1 MNFQHRYI
9 TAHCTN
15 CLQFENSVFC
25 GLEHAQLDHLSEE
38 KQGIFFAAE
47 TTILPINEVPKGVY
61 CMYDEATTVTS
72 RLDDEQHKTILLNGQ
87 LIGYRSILSNVPT
100 IHAVSVPAS
109 TQLCYIPKD
118 TFIELA
124 ENNQSLAQ
132 KLITLLSEELKK
144 AENHIVQNAK
154 HPIRERLIDNL
165 LHHQETTPLK
175 IDSIRLAMDASDE
188 IIERI
193 LAQLDEQGLIR
204 LQDESILI
212 LNEQRLAEIAN
223 QSK

>member
-9 TAHCTN
+9 TAHCSN

-25 GLEHAQLDHLSEE
+25 GLEPAQLDHLSKE
-38 KQGIFFAAE
+38 KQGLFFSAE

-61 CMYDEATTVTS
+61 CLYDEATTVTS
-72 RLDDEQHKTILLNGQ
+72 KLDEEQHKTILLNGQ

-100 IHAVSVPAS
+100 THAVSVPAS
-109 TQLCYIPKD
+109 TQLCYIPKE
-118 TFIELA
+118 TFVELA

-132 KLITLLSEELKK
+132 KLITLLSEELKI

-154 HPIRERLIDNL
+154 RPIKERLIDYL
-165 LHHQETTPLK
+165 LNQETTTLK
-175 IDSIRLAMDASDE
+175 IDSIRLAMDTSDE

-193 LAQLDEQGLIR
+193 LAQLDEQGLIQ
-204 LQDESILI
+204 LTEDKVLLLDEKGLRS
-212 LNEQRLAEIAN
+212 NAKSN
-223 QSK
+223 

>member
-9 TAHCTN
+9 TAHCSN

-25 GLEHAQLDHLSEE
+25 GLERAQLDQLSKE

-61 CMYDEATTVTS
+61 CLYDETTTVTS
-72 RLDDEQHKTILLNGQ
+72 KLDEEQHKTILLNGQ

-100 IHAVSVPAS
+100 THSVSVPAS
-109 TQLCYIPKD
+109 TQLCFIPKD
-118 TFIELA
+118 TFVELA

-154 HPIRERLIDNL
+154 RPIKERLIDNL
-165 LHHQETTPLK
+165 LHQEAATLK

-193 LAQLDEQGLIR
+193 LAQLDEQGLIQ

-212 LNEQRLAEIAN
+212 LDEQRLTEIAN